1 MNGGGGG
8 GGGGGHSP
16 TYSRVFLA
24 LGTVVVAV
32 WAFQLLRLLVRVGGS
47 HAGVVVAGAWFLAV
61 AVVLVLV
68 SVQRKRSARR
78 QSSGTPRRMS

>member
-1 MNGGGGG
+1 VNG

-32 WAFQLLRLLVRVGGS
+32 WVFQLLRLLLHVGGT
-47 HAGVVVAGAWFLAV
+47 HGGVVVAGSCILAV

-78 QSSGTPRRMS
+78 QSSGAPRRMS

>member
-1 MNGGGGG
+1 MNGGG

-32 WAFQLLRLLVRVGGS
+32 WVFQLLRLLLHVGG
-47 HAGVVVAGAWFLAV
+47 AYGGVVVAGSCILAV
-61 AVVLVLV
+61 AVVIVLV

-78 QSSGTPRRMS
+78 RRSGTPRRMS

>member
-8 GGGGGHSP
+8 GRSP

-32 WAFQLLRLLVRVGGS
+32 WVFQLVRLLLHVGGA
-47 HAGVVVAGAWFLAV
+47 HGGVVVAGSCILAV
-61 AVVLVLV
+61 GVVLVLV
-68 SVQRKRSARR
+68 SVQRRRSAVRARR
-78 QSSGTPRRMS
+78 QGSGTSGRMS